1 METKQRAG
9 GEKNAG
15 GGCLSSTFRACTCNM
30 HMCASMN
37 ADMLMLS
44 TCLCVNKRN
53 ILPQLKT
60 MESSFGIVFGN
71 LYMGKVIE
79 NS

>member
-15 GGCLSSTFRACTCNM
+15 GGYLSGTFRACTCDM
-30 HMCASMN
+30 HMCASMD

-44 TCLCVNKRN
+44 TWLCVNKRN

-60 MESSFGIVFGN
+60 MESSLG
-71 LYMGKVIE
+71 
-79 NS
+79 